1 MKKLIC
7 LIALAAI
14 SFSSIYAHGVTSTV
28 KTSMQDTTKKKKNRP
43 MRDTS
48 KKKKDTTQVKHK

>member
-14 SFSSIYAHGVTSTV
+14 SFSSVYAHGTTNKV
-28 KTSMQDTTKKKKNRP
+28 KTSIQDTTKRKKTRP